1 MKKQHF
7 LFINVLYVVAVFY
20 LAITT
25 PISPHEAKIYYHG
38 HDIVA
43 KLMHW
48 GEMIFGGFIG
58 LRIFFIFFG
67 FLSISLFYE
76 LSRRYFK
83 ERIYAYT
90 ATTLFMLLPGILT
103 ATTLANVAIVVLP
116 LILFFVLMYE
126 RHSFWSL
133 PFVMLALFFIHESSI
148 IFFIAVFAYSV
159 VHKDKKLFIFSA
171 AFLSAFIYLAKGIE
185 IGGRP
190 SGHFLE
196 IFGLYASVFS
206 PLLFFYFFYAM
217 YRILLREKK
226 TLLWYISFSAL
237 AFSLLLSIRQRVY
250 ITDFAPYVTIAII
263 LMLDVFNHSIR
274 VRLPEFQKRYK
285 RAFYIVVVSLVLSML
300 IIVFHKVF
308 FYVLKEPSK
317 HFAYRIYKPYFIAKQ
332 LKENDTDCY
341 NNATGRELD
350 QLSYYGIHRCKNY
363 RLVYPNNCF

>member
-1 MKKQHF
+1 MKKQYF
-7 LFINVLYVVAVFY
+7 LFIVGLYVLAVFY

-25 PISPHEAKIYYHG
+25 PISPHEANIYFSS
-38 HDIVA
+38 HDIVSTF
-43 KLMHW
+43 MHW
-48 GEMIFGGFIG
+48 GEKSLGGFLGI
-58 LRIFFIFFG
+58 RIFFIFFG
-67 FLSISLFYE
+67 FLSISFFYE

-83 ERIYAYT
+83 ERKYAYI
-90 ATTLFMLLPGILT
+90 ATTLFMLLPGVLT
-103 ATTLANVAIVVLP
+103 ATTLANVAIIVLP
-116 LILFFVLMYE
+116 LVLFFVLMYE

-148 IFFIAVFAYSV
+148 IFFVAVLAYGI
-159 VHKDKKLFIFSA
+159 VHKDKKLSIFSA
-171 AFLSAFIYLAKGIE
+171 AFLFAFIYLAKGIE

-196 IFGLYASVFS
+196 IFGMYASVFS

-263 LMLDVFNHSIR
+263 LMLDVFNHSVR

-285 RAFYIVVVSLVLSML
+285 RALYVVVTFLVLSVL
-300 IIVFHKVF
+300 IIVFHRVF
-308 FYVLKEPSK
+308 FYMIKDPSK

-332 LKENDTDCY
+332 LKTNGIDCY
-341 NNATGRELD
+341 NDAQGREID
-350 QLSYYGIHRCKNY
+350 QLRYYHIDRCKNY
-363 RLVYPNNCF
+363 RVIY